1 MLNLSNMIIRNKFRN
16 NLFIYYS
23 SIFVLFTV
31 LILNY
36 LYKREKEFRI
46 STLNDELENT
56 SKIVDNYIQT
66 NSITEK
72 GNYLLI
78 DSLVKLFPQDS
89 LRITVV
95 NPEGVVIFDSFVPDW
110 GKMQNHKNRPEIEE
124 SLYSDFGTS
133 IRKSAT
139 TGKEYYYFSKYFGNY
154 YIRAAVVY
162 DLKVVN
168 FLKAKKYFIILI
180 IISFLL
186 IWLILLFVT
195 NKLSE
200 SIIRLKDFALKI
212 GNNEPF
218 DFNQRFP
225 KNELGTISE
234 ELIEIYKNLLKTKND
249 LVNEREK
256 LFSHLNALNE
266 GIAFFSK
273 DKVKILSN
281 NNFIHYMNM
290 ISGELSVSGA
300 NFFKIED
307 FKKINEFIDKQ
318 LQSEINS
325 NQLPKF
331 EYLLGKN
338 GKFYR
343 AQCVIFHDKNFE
355 VILSDIT
362 EMEQNRLIKQ
372 QMTSNIAHEL
382 KTPVSSVKGYLE
394 TLINDPTMS
403 TDKQKY
409 FIEKALAQ
417 SERLTNLINDIAI
430 INRIEESGNSFTVE
444 KVAIREIINDVTNN
458 FKSAIEAR
466 KMNVETE
473 NIDNAVVT
481 GNRSLILSIFQNLLE
496 NAVNYA
502 GDKTIIRIMLYNEDE
517 SFCHYSFS
525 DNGIGIAE
533 EHLPRVFERFYRID
547 SGRSRKSGGT
557 GLGLAIVKHAVLIHK
572 GEISVRNRTGGGVEF
587 LFSLPK

>member
-1 MLNLSNMIIRNKFRN
+1 MVSRNKFRN
-16 NLFIYYS
+16 NLFIFYS
-23 SIFVLFTV
+23 SIFVLFTL
-31 LILNY
+31 LILSY
-36 LYKREKEFRI
+36 LYQREKEFRI
-46 STLNDELENT
+46 SALNEELENT
-56 SKIVDNYIQT
+56 TKIVDKYIQT
-66 NSITEK
+66 NFVTEK
-72 GNYLLI
+72 GNYKLI
-78 DSLVKLFPQDS
+78 DSIVKLLPQDS
-89 LRITVV
+89 LRVTVV
-95 NPEGVVIFDSFVPDW
+95 NPDGVVIFDSFVSDW
-110 GKMQNHKNRPEIEE
+110 GKMENHKNRPEIEG

-139 TGKEYYYFSKYFGNY
+139 TGKEYYYFSKYFGSY
-154 YIRAAVVY
+154 YVRAAVVY
-162 DLKVVN
+162 NIKVVN
-168 FLKAKKYFIILI
+168 FLKAKKYFLVII

-186 IWLILLFVT
+186 IWLIMLFIT
-195 NKLSE
+195 NKFSE
-200 SIIRLKDFALKI
+200 SIVKLKDFALSI
-212 GNNEPF
+212 RNNEPF
-218 DFNQRFP
+218 DFNKKFP

-234 ELIEIYKNLLKTKND
+234 EILEIYKDLLKSKND

-266 GIAFFSK
+266 GIAFFTK

-281 NNFIHYMNM
+281 NNFIHFMNM

-307 FKKINEFIDKQ
+307 FRKVNEFIDKQ
-318 LQSEINS
+318 LQNEINS

-331 EYLLGKN
+331 EYHLGKN

-394 TLINDPTMS
+394 TLINDPAMPA
-403 TDKQKY
+403 DKQKY

-417 SERLTNLINDIAI
+417 SERLTNLINDISI
-430 INRIEESGNSFTVE
+430 INRIEESGSSFTSE
-444 KVAIREIINDVTNN
+444 KVAIREIINDVIYN

-466 KMNVETE
+466 GMKVETE
-473 NIDNAVVT
+473 NLDDAIVT

-517 SFCHYSFS
+517 SFCHFLFS

-557 GLGLAIVKHAVLIHK
+557 GLGLAIVKNAILIHK

>member
-1 MLNLSNMIIRNKFRN
+1 MISRNKFRN
-16 NLFIYYS
+16 NLFIFYS
-23 SIFVLFTV
+23 SIFVLFT
-31 LILNY
+31 LLTLSY
-36 LYKREKEFRI
+36 LYQREKEFRI
-46 STLNDELENT
+46 SALNDELENT
-56 SKIVDNYIQT
+56 TKIVDNYTKT
-66 NSITEK
+66 NSVTEK
-72 GNYLLI
+72 GNYNLI
-78 DSLVKLFPQDS
+78 DSIVKLLPQDS
-89 LRITVV
+89 LRVTVI
-95 NPEGVVIFDSFVPDW
+95 NPDGVVIFDSFVPDW
-110 GKMQNHKNRPEIEE
+110 GKMENHKNRPEIEG

-133 IRKSAT
+133 VRKSAT
-139 TGKEYYYFSKYFGNY
+139 TGKEYYYFSKYFGSY
-154 YIRAAVVY
+154 YVRAAVVY
-162 DLKVVN
+162 NIKIVN
-168 FLKAKKYFIILI
+168 FLKAKKYFLVII

-186 IWLILLFVT
+186 IWLIMLFIT
-195 NKLSE
+195 NKFSE
-200 SIIRLKDFALKI
+200 SIVRLKDFALLI
-212 GNNEPF
+212 RNNEPF
-218 DFNQRFP
+218 DFNKKFP

-234 ELIEIYKNLLKTKND
+234 EILEIYKDLLKSKND

-256 LFSHLNALNE
+256 LFSHINALNE
-266 GIAFFSK
+266 GIAFFTK

-281 NNFIHYMNM
+281 NNFIHFMNM

-307 FKKINEFIDKQ
+307 FRKVNEFIDKQ
-318 LQSEINS
+318 LQNEINS

-331 EYLLGKN
+331 EYQLGKN

-355 VILSDIT
+355 VILSDVT

-394 TLINDPTMS
+394 TLINDPAMPA
-403 TDKQKY
+403 DKQKY

-417 SERLTNLINDIAI
+417 SERLTNLINDISI
-430 INRIEESGNSFTVE
+430 INRIEESGSSFTSE
-444 KVAIREIINDVTNN
+444 KVAIREIINDVINN
-458 FKSAIEAR
+458 FKSAIETR
-466 KMNVETE
+466 GMKVETE
-473 NIDNAVVT
+473 NLDDAIVT

-502 GDKTIIRIMLYNEDE
+502 GDKTIIRIVLYNEDE
-517 SFCHYSFS
+517 SFCHFLFS

-557 GLGLAIVKHAVLIHK
+557 GLGLAIVKNAILIHK